1 MLLNLTNYF
10 ASPPAA
16 SVFGRALSYTGETC
30 DAETLTLCRNV
41 PSPFRQV
48 LASWCQAE
56 PQVPGL
62 SPAVPELPTCGPFHR
77 TAWHLWDTEGS
88 GSQVS
93 LPRGGNTLL
102 AREEKPKGR
111 GWGWKYRSSDPH
123 STFPSARRA
132 GFPLCKGLCGQ
143 LAPQLP
149 PRDRKSRTGRYWC
162 KRKLWKNSLPREGG
176 QGWTFPRALLTWL
189 LRELA
194 AWLPTKQLPWEP
206 GALAACHRA
215 AAARGRPSPGSLAA
229 AEELLFPERKIEIPG
244 EKKTKKHW
252 DFAEGTL
259 SGRESR

>member
-1 MLLNLTNYF
+1 MSPALSGRCWRPGAWPSRRSQ
-10 ASPPAA
+10 ASPQ
-16 SVFGRALSYTGETC
+16 
-30 DAETLTLCRNV
+30 LCR
-41 PSPFRQV
+41 SCR
-48 LASWCQAE
+48 
-56 PQVPGL
+56 
-62 SPAVPELPTCGPFHR
+62 PAVLFTVA
-77 TAWHLWDTEGS
+77 AWHLEW
-88 GSQVS
+88 VS

-111 GWGWKYRSSDPH
+111 GWGWRYRSSNH
-123 STFPSARRA
+123 RSAFPSARRA
-132 GFPLCKGLCGQ
+132 GFPLWKGLCGQ

-176 QGWTFPRALLTWL
+176 RGWTFPRALLTWL

-215 AAARGRPSPGSLAA
+215 AAARGRPSPGSLTA
-229 AEELLFPERKIEIPG
+229 AEELLFPERKTEIPG
-244 EKKTKKHW
+244 EKNKKHL

-259 SGRESR
+259 SGRESRWPGVFASCVPFCLAGRAPRLEKWRVAWTNVLGKRLKIMWKK